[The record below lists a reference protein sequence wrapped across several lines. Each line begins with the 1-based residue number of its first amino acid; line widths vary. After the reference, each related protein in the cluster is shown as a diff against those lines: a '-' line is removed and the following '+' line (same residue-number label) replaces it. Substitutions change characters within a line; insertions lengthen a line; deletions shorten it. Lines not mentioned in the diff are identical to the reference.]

1 MVGGPGTKGK
11 DEVKLADEKAK
22 RKHFYIRVKFPSGE
36 PCVVGDAQESELMS
50 KIREIKNQ

>member
-36 PCVVGDAQESELMS
+36 PCVVADAQESELMS